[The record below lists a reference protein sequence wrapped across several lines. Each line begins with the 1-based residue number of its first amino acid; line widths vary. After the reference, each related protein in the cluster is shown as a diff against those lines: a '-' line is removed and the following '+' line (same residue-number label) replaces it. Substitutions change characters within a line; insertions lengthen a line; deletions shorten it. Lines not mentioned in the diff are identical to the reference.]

1 METIKKYNNRKL
13 YSTKTSSYVTLEYIL
28 DLVRTRQKFRVVE
41 NKSQNDITTKTI
53 QSSLTELPMDLG
65 TLHKLIRGE

>member
-1 METIKKYNNRKL
+1 METIKKYSNRKL

-53 QSSLTELPMDLG
+53 QNSLTELPMDLG